1 MRRGGERVR
10 RRAGG
15 TPRHDGPRAEA
26 HTARLKQ
33 VACTYDTVAERDT
46 PPETANPLHAHE
58 SPPKKKY
65 AGESEVRP
73 GNCVAIVVQL
83 ASRKDENT
91 IAFLSLGATIHL
103 EVPLPHTSE

>member
-1 MRRGGERVR
+1 M
-10 RRAGG
+10 
-15 TPRHDGPRAEA
+15 
-26 HTARLKQ
+26 
-33 VACTYDTVAERDT
+33 AERDT

-91 IAFLSLGATIHL
+91 IAFLSLGATIRL